1 MADVDPLGIVNSEL
15 KLNKEADGQKRRAN
29 EQVVRQYMKF
39 GNDPWRALYSVTNA
53 VDRRRRK
60 GIIRRGRICSSKDK
74 FSKALKAPFGT
85 KKYLS
90 YKSNQ
95 N

>member
-39 GNDPWRALYSVTNA
+39 GNDPWGALNYV
-53 VDRRRRK
+53 
-60 GIIRRGRICSSKDK
+60 
-74 FSKALKAPFGT
+74 L
-85 KKYLS
+85 
-90 YKSNQ
+90 
-95 N
+95 